1 MSSHYSARARI
12 EARSGAKAGS
22 GAASIM
28 PKRAFDGEK
37 RGSSEAM
44 LPAGQQARLSGTG
57 REDRGHSAARTVGS
71 IGPGP

>member
-28 PKRAFDGEK
+28 PKRSFNGEK
-37 RGSSEAM
+37 RGSSEANLLDGHHLRR
-44 LPAGQQARLSGTG
+44 LP
-57 REDRGHSAARTVGS
+57 
-71 IGPGP
+71 P